1 MRGSVQGTFVKQTAD
16 NGDPFMAQL
25 EIDERNYN
33 AQDESRNIADLSEI
47 EVEVG
52 TRHNF
57 LKKKPRRW
65 EKGGNKFHYRQST
78 YDIGV
83 AVSVTD
89 EIINLEPLE
98 DKVNM
103 LRRKYEMSK
112 VDVLMSIR
120 NRLNFFSLY
129 NLFDTVAF
137 NHIDVQKLQ

>member
-1 MRGSVQGTFVKQTAD
+1 MYSQHYSSETYFH
-16 NGDPFMAQL
+16 NL
-25 EIDERNYN
+25 C
-33 AQDESRNIADLSEI
+33 SSLLSEI

-52 TRHNF
+52 ARNNF

-65 EKGGNKFHYRQST
+65 EKGNNKFHYRQST
-78 YDIGV
+78 YDIAI

-103 LRRKYEMSK
+103 LRKKYEMSK
-112 VDVLMSIR
+112 VEVLTSLR

-129 NLFDTVAF
+129 NLFDTVAL
-137 NHIDVQKLQ
+137 NHIDLQKQ